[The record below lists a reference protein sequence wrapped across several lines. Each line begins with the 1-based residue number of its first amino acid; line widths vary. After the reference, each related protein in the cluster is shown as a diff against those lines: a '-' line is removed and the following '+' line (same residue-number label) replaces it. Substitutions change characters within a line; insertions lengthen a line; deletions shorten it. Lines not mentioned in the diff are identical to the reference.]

1 VQQLIA
7 LLTKG
12 YNATAVG
19 DIDLCCAIESE
30 STGQWVLLQID
41 HGAMTLS
48 TDSKDTAEFT
58 IYFSDEETA
67 VGFFTG
73 QSNAVELFLESKLK
87 SSGYIVTTFRV
98 LHAFV
103 TSIDL

>member
-1 VQQLIA
+1 MQQLIA

-12 YNATAVG
+12 YNATTV
-19 DIDLCCAIESE
+19 DDVDLCCAIESE
-30 STGQWVLLQID
+30 STGQWILLQMD
-41 HGAMTLS
+41 RGALTLS
-48 TDSKDTAEFT
+48 TDSKETAEFT

-67 VGFFTG
+67 VDFFTA
-73 QSNAVELFLESKLK
+73 QTNAVELFLKSKLK

-103 TSIDL
+103 TSTDR